1 MWPPRHD
8 KQLEITTNIGVKGC
22 AVGCIVCPQEKLY
35 TTYNLYPNKVKNLS
49 FEDFKIA
56 INKVP
61 TTTRLDFSGYSE
73 PYLNLECSK
82 MIKYAHDKGHTV

>member
-49 FEDFKIA
+49 FAEKIRQRKKEDPNFRSLTDL
-56 INKVP
+56 P
-61 TTTRLDFSGYSE
+61 TTVAAR
-73 PYLNLECSK
+73 
-82 MIKYAHDKGHTV
+82 